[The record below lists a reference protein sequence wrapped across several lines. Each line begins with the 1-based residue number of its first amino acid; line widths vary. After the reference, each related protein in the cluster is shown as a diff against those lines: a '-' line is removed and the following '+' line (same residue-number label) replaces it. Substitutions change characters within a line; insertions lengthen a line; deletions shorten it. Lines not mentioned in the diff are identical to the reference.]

1 MSSANMS
8 PSRSLGAEAE
18 AIKEEIKEENKI
30 AEQNSQLKDWEDR
43 VPRKK
48 ALVWLL
54 LIVFRKAKALKD
66 RIEERERAEQAEKV

>member
-1 MSSANMS
+1 MS